1 MSATADPRT
10 VPTGWDAAG
19 ASAAASRPSGAR
31 PSAAQDGA
39 AQHGT
44 ARPSAAQHGTAR
56 DSAAR
61 DSASQDST
69 ALPAPAL
76 PGAAAGAALPRA
88 AAAAPRRAAVAG
100 AVGPRAEA
108 AVDLAAIRHNV
119 AVLSGM
125 AARSGAATMA
135 VVKAEG
141 YGHGSV
147 AVAGAALSAGATW
160 LGVCTMDEALTLR
173 AGGITA
179 PILSWLDLPDDDFAA
194 GVAGHVDLSVGSLA
208 ELAAVRDAAVRVGLP
223 ARVHLKIDTGLSRNG
238 CGEAEWPDL
247 VRAAAQVAGEGHIT
261 VVAVW
266 SHLAHGDEPENPM
279 LDRQADRLDAAWRHA
294 CQAGLR
300 PIRHLANSAATLTRP
315 DLHYD
320 LVRPGIAVYGLDPV
334 GPPPSAYGLRPAL
347 TFRTRVALVKWVPA
361 GEGVSYG
368 HEWTTPH
375 PTILALLPVGY
386 ADGVP
391 RRLGSRPSGVGGMR
405 VLVAGRSLPVV
416 GRICMD
422 QIVVDCGPDGGGV
435 TVGAEAVLFGPGDR
449 GEPTAQDWADALGT
463 IHYEIVTGLRVGR
476 VSRTVFGMDE
486 HGAEQE

>member
-10 VPTGWDAAG
+10 APTGWDAAG
-19 ASAAASRPSGAR
+19 ASAAAASP
-31 PSAAQDGA
+31 AQ
-39 AQHGT
+39 
-44 ARPSAAQHGTAR
+44 
-56 DSAAR
+56 
-61 DSASQDST
+61 
-69 ALPAPAL
+69 AL
-76 PGAAAGAALPRA
+76 PGAALRS
-88 AAAAPRRAAVAG
+88 AAPPSVASRRAAGAG
-100 AVGPRAEA
+100 AVRPRAEA

-125 AARSGAATMA
+125 AGRSGAATMA

-147 AVAGAALSAGATW
+147 AVASAALAAGATW
-160 LGVCTMDEALTLR
+160 VGVCTMDEALTLR

-179 PILSWLDLPDDDFAA
+179 PILSWLDLPDDDFAS
-194 GVAGHVDLSVGSLA
+194 GVAGHIDLSVGSLA

-238 CGEAEWPDL
+238 CNEAEWPHL
-247 VRAAAQVAGEGHIT
+247 VRAAAQVAGEGHIE

-266 SHLAHGDEPENPM
+266 SHLAHGDEPDNPM
-279 LDRQADRLDAAWRHA
+279 LDRQAARLDAAWHLAR
-294 CQAGLR
+294 QAGLR

-334 GPPPSAYGLRPAL
+334 GPPPSAYGLRPAM
-347 TFRTRVALVKWVPA
+347 TFRTRVALVKRVPA

-368 HEWTTPH
+368 HEWTTPRA
-375 PTILALLPVGY
+375 TTLALLPVGY

-435 TVGAEAVLFGPGDR
+435 SVGAEAVLFGPGDR

-476 VSRTVFGMDE
+476 VSRTVFSMDERGDE
-486 HGAEQE
+486 HGAEQ